1 MLKVQDQLFVERFRH
16 RVLDKFEEGNILFA
30 PTYKFVTRTRGQYA
44 KKRVPGWTDRILA
57 KIKTV
62 PVFEQLSYDSNNN
75 YLLSDHRPVF
85 AQYRVGYEANSEG
98 LVQDYRKGP
107 ARSKACGVF

>member
-1 MLKVQDQLFVERFRH
+1 M
-16 RVLDKFEEGNILFA
+16 
-30 PTYKFVTRTRGQYA
+30 
-44 KKRVPGWTDRILA
+44 PGWTDRILA

-85 AQYRVGYEANSEG
+85 AQYRVG
-98 LVQDYRKGP
+98 
-107 ARSKACGVF
+107 GVRGEQ